1 MIRKRIPT
9 ERPAVPSQTVRGLLW
24 QRRGTVAVVTAV
36 AGIAFFIS
44 YRHAYQL
51 VITHGEDYT
60 SAWAVPLTVDGLI
73 FSASMVLLRAS
84 RHGIKPP
91 KAAWFAMALGVAATL
106 FANVSH
112 GVPYGTT
119 GILTSAWPAVAM
131 VVSFEMLFRMFRPV
145 QASQDVAETPVHV
158 APVLVPTSAPAAVQA
173 PSQPQAAPRKRVPN
187 GTPAQ
192 HSNGRPLVHPRWDEA
207 IQVATAYHVSNG
219 NWPSQRVLAGLM
231 NPKMR
236 SRELAKS
243 VIAHLKNAGSLNHAT
258 NAAGNGTANPTAPTP

>member
-1 MIRKRIPT
+1 MIRKRVPT

-158 APVLVPTSAPAAVQA
+158 ASVPVPTRAPAAVQA
-173 PSQPQAAPRKRVPN
+173 PSQPQAAPRKHVLN
-187 GTPAQ
+187 GTPA
-192 HSNGRPLVHPRWDEA
+192 RHPRWDEA
-207 IQVATAYHVSNG
+207 VFHAMGYRDSKG
-219 NWPSQRVLAGLM
+219 ELPSQRVLCDLM
-231 NPKMR
+231 QPPMR
-236 SRELAKS
+236 SRELSKN
-243 VIAHLKNAGSLNHAT
+243 VLNHLKNAGSLNHAT
-258 NAAGNGTANPTAPTP
+258 NAAGNGQAHQATPSSATTTSGTA

>member
-1 MIRKRIPT
+1 MIRKRVPT
-9 ERPAVPSQTVRGLLW
+9 ERPIVPSQTARGLLW

-36 AGIAFFIS
+36 SGIAFFIS

-51 VITHGEDYT
+51 VISHGEDYA

-91 KAAWFAMALGVAATL
+91 KAAWFAMGLGVSATL

-145 QASQDVAETPVHV
+145 QASQDVVEVPDRA
-158 APVLVPTSAPAAVQA
+158 ALVPVPVGVPVVVQA

-187 GTPAQ
+187 GTPA
-192 HSNGRPLVHPRWDEA
+192 RHPRWDEA
-207 IQVATAYHVSNG
+207 VLRAIDYRDSKG
-219 NWPSQRVLAGLM
+219 GLPSQRVLADLM
-231 NPKMR
+231 DPKMR
-236 SRELAKS
+236 SRELSKN
-243 VIAHLKNAGSLNHAT
+243 VLNHLKNAGSAIHVT
-258 NAAGNGTANPTAPTP
+258 NAAGNGTANSSAPAVAATTSSP